1 MNQQTIC
8 NWIKTISLVVI
19 AVAFCIFLWKWAP
32 PSDETNALDEGAS
45 NEYGTLE
52 ETEIDEEDNT
62 DIVDEE
68 ELIDE
73 FTEEDENGLMVYED
87 DYDIELLNDSD
98 ILSTELDSETEID
111 DLNAADLQT
120 IYDKTTEN
128 ETGTN
133 EETIALDAEFPLA
146 SFAHILA
153 GQLQND
159 VVTFSSKAKILLSDN
174 AITTSGN
181 PNIKSISISLN
192 RDGQISGFDIT
203 YDEISTTIK
212 DNLKSYFLN
221 NGWYEISEN
230 CFAMVNQEITLNLTD
245 TEITVK
251 SMEEKDG
258 A

>member
-19 AVAFCIFLWKWAP
+19 AVALCMSLWKWAP

-45 NEYGTLE
+45 NEYSTLE
-52 ETEIDEEDNT
+52 ETDIDEEDNT
-62 DIVDEE
+62 NIVDEE

-73 FTEEDENGLMVYED
+73 VFGEDENDLTVYED
-87 DYDIELLNDSD
+87 NYDIDLLNDSD
-98 ILSTELDSETEID
+98 ILSTELDSENEID
-111 DLNAADLQT
+111 NPTTADLQT
-120 IYDKTTEN
+120 TYDRTTEN
-128 ETGTN
+128 ETETN
-133 EETIALDAEFPLA
+133 QETIALDAEFPLA

-159 VVTFSSKAKILLSDN
+159 VVLFSSNAKILLSDY

-251 SMEEKDG
+251 SIEEEE